1 MTTKKCNWKTDL
13 QLTETFYTLAENN
26 TLIAT
31 PIPDDAIDFQIVYR
45 AEHDC
50 RYTVSRTRGVYMG
63 CKKIDANTLAI
74 SGEIVAEGEKADG
87 IVNQAKAGA
96 DWQLSIG
103 ADVEE
108 MRRRA
113 SGIGRNVV
121 IEITEEEDLDLEI
134 LNMKRRSTVPSMI

>member
-63 CKKIDANTLAI
+63 CKKIDANTLAVLLYLI
-74 SGEIVAEGEKADG
+74 EILHQTTTL
-87 IVNQAKAGA
+87 IN
-96 DWQLSIG
+96 
-103 ADVEE
+103 
-108 MRRRA
+108 
-113 SGIGRNVV
+113 IGRAAN
-121 IEITEEEDLDLEI
+121 
-134 LNMKRRSTVPSMI
+134 